1 MKRQG
6 WVLGLLGVGWVLLT
20 ACGHRYPIPPRGE
33 GLTLTDSTFLRVQV
47 LDFPSDTV
55 RDLLFGDGLY
65 VLTQRALH
73 KLYPDGSPT
82 PAVFGGLVDPTAV
95 AQDRSTGEVYV
106 LDRGLQAILRYPP
119 DGDSSGTVVVQDTGW
134 VDPRGLAVVNGG
146 LIVTEYALHLLLRYD
161 PDSTGQFTA
170 PPDTLAREGN
180 GILNVRNPWGV
191 FPDFSGQI
199 WVASSGQH
207 WVEHFTASL
216 PLQNLLHLGDS
227 TGVGGAD
234 TGVFRHPVDV
244 SGDLLG
250 RVVVADSGNRRLQM
264 FSPDGAFAQMFGS
277 PDSLAPL
284 AVLMSPDGQK
294 VWAGFVGRV
303 ERYEHPSLP
312 GNPDLPP
319 EYGGGL

>member
-1 MKRQG
+1 MNPRHG
-6 WVLGLLGVGWVLLT
+6 IFGLVSVAVLGWA

-47 LDFPSDTV
+47 LEFPGDTV

-65 VLTQRALH
+65 VLTQRTLH
-73 KLYPDGSPT
+73 KRYPDGTPT
-82 PAVFGGLVDPTAV
+82 PAHFGGLVDPTAV
-95 AQDRSTGEVYV
+95 AQDRTTGEVYV
-106 LDRGLQAILRYPP
+106 LDRGRQAVLRYPP
-119 DGDSSGTVVVQDTGW
+119 DGDSVGAVVLQDPGW

-161 PDSTGQFTA
+161 PDSTGQYTL

-180 GILNVRNPWGV
+180 GILNVRHPWGV

-199 WVASSGQH
+199 WVASTGQH
-207 WVEHFTASL
+207 WVEHFTAAQ
-216 PLQNLLHLGDS
+216 PLQNLLHLGDT
-227 TGVGGAD
+227 TGQGGAD

-244 SGDLLG
+244 SGDLFG
-250 RVVVADSGNRRLQM
+250 RVVVADSGNHRLQL
-264 FSPDGAFAQMFGS
+264 FGPDGAFSQIFGS

-284 AVLMSPDGQK
+284 TVLLSPDGQR
-294 VWAGFVGRV
+294 VWAGYVGRV
-303 ERYEHPSLP
+303 ERYEHPNLP
-312 GNPDLPP
+312 YDPDLPP